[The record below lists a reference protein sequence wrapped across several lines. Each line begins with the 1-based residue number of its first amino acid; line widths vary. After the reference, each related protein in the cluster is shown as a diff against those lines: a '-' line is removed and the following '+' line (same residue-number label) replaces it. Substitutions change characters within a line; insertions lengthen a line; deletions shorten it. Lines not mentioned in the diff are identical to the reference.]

1 MARSARL
8 LLLSLLILT
17 TLPACASHPAFDRPE
32 MQDVMRQTVIL
43 SGSQAAPGEPEA
55 APAIPPPFRLG
66 LFFARKEFPTR
77 QAIKP
82 VEWLS
87 QDKDALLRALAP
99 LQHQHILRDSLVIAD
114 SAVPQSSL
122 TEIRKAAA
130 RYGADMVVIITGAG
144 AVERSNNGY
153 AALYPTILGAYL
165 APGTVSEALVLIEGS
180 LWDVRSGFSYGTVTA
195 EEQSRLVGP
204 AMVIEDRT
212 ALMQGKDL
220 ALDTLST
227 RLVERL
233 RLLMPSRPQGT
244 HSQP

>member
-1 MARSARL
+1 MTRSTRR

-43 SGSQAAPGEPEA
+43 SVPQAAPGEPEA
-55 APAIPPPFRLG
+55 APAISSPFRLS
-66 LFFARKEFPTR
+66 FFFTRKEFPTK

-87 QDKDALLRALAP
+87 QDKHVLLRALAP
-99 LQHQHILRDSLVIAD
+99 LQNEHILRNSLVIAD
-114 SAVPQSSL
+114 LAVQESSL

-130 RYGADMVVIITGAG
+130 RYGADMIVIVTGVG
-144 AVERSNNGY
+144 AVDRSNNGY

-180 LWDVRSGFSYGTVTA
+180 LWDVRSGFSYGTLKA
-195 EEQSRLVGP
+195 EGQSRLVGP
-204 AMVIEDRT
+204 VMSIEDRD
-212 ALMQGKDL
+212 ALMQGKHR
-220 ALDTLST
+220 ALETFSAQ
-227 RLVERL
+227 LVERL
-233 RLLMPSRPQGT
+233 RLLMPSQQRGA

>member
-1 MARSARL
+1 MTRSTRR

-17 TLPACASHPAFDRPE
+17 TLPACASHPTFDRPE

-43 SGSQAAPGEPEA
+43 SVPQAAPGEPEA
-55 APAIPPPFRLG
+55 APTIPPLFRLG
-66 LFFARKEFPTR
+66 LFFARKEFPTK

-87 QDKDALLRALAP
+87 QDKDVLLRALAP
-99 LQHQHILRDSLVIAD
+99 LQNEHILRDSLVIAD
-114 SAVPQSSL
+114 SAVQESSL

-130 RYGADMVVIITGAG
+130 RYGADMIVIVTGVG
-144 AVERSNNGY
+144 AVDRSNNGY

-180 LWDVRSGFSYGTVTA
+180 LWDVRSGFSHGTLKA
-195 EEQSRLVGP
+195 EGQSRIVGP
-204 AMVIEDRT
+204 AMLIEDRT

-227 RLVERL
+227 RLAERL

-244 HSQP
+244 PSQP